1 MTQSHISH
9 NKTLIIAIQLCV
21 TVFLSYGCSIHGN
34 TEGLNFNGGLA
45 LEHVENQVGFG
56 PRTPGSNAHNAT
68 ADYIRDTL
76 EGHGWTVDVQ
86 KFFFNGIEARNII
99 GMAGPEMGRWIIL
112 GAHYDTRPLADR
124 DPQYPGQPVMGAN
137 DGASGVAVLLE
148 LSRVIDLKSLD
159 ERIWIIFFDVEDS
172 GGIDGNPWAYG
183 SQFFANSLDR
193 YPEVVVVVDMV
204 GDAELNIP
212 YERSSDVELSAK
224 IWAIA
229 TENGY
234 SAFIPELDRSII
246 DDHTAF
252 LQLGIRAIDI
262 IDFDY
267 PYWHTTQD
275 TLDKVSAESLEQV
288 GRTLQLWLDEGD
300 PLAGLEQ

>member
-1 MTQSHISH
+1 MSQSHISH
-9 NKTLIIAIQLCV
+9 KKTLIIAIQLCF
-21 TVFLSYGCSIHGN
+21 TVFLSYGCSIPGN
-34 TEGLNFNGGLA
+34 TEGLSFNGERA
-45 LEHVENQVGFG
+45 LEHVEKQVGFG
-56 PRTPGSNAHNAT
+56 PRSPGSDAHIAT
-68 ADYIRDTL
+68 AEYIRETL
-76 EGHGWTVDVQ
+76 EGNGWSVDVQ
-86 KFFFNGIEARNII
+86 EFLFNGIEARNII
-99 GMAGPEMGRWIIL
+99 GMAGPEQGRWIIL

-124 DPQYPGQPVMGAN
+124 DPQFPGQPVMGAN

-159 ERIWIIFFDVEDS
+159 ERIWIVFFDVEDS

-193 YPEVVVVVDMV
+193 SPEDN
-204 GDAELNIP
+204 A
-212 YERSSDVELSAK
+212 
-224 IWAIA
+224 
-229 TENGY
+229 Y
-234 SAFIPELDRSII
+234 SAFIPEPGRTII

>member
-1 MTQSHISH
+1 MSQSHISH
-9 NKTLIIAIQLCV
+9 KKTLIIAIQLCF
-21 TVFLSYGCSIHGN
+21 TVFLSYGCSIPGN
-34 TEGLNFNGGLA
+34 TEGLSFNGERA
-45 LEHVENQVGFG
+45 LEHVEKQVGFG
-56 PRTPGSNAHNAT
+56 PRSPGSDAHIAT
-68 ADYIRDTL
+68 AEYIRETL
-76 EGHGWTVDVQ
+76 EGNGWSVDVQ
-86 KFFFNGIEARNII
+86 EFLFNGIEARNII
-99 GMAGPEMGRWIIL
+99 GMAGPEQGRWIIL

-124 DPQYPGQPVMGAN
+124 DPQFPGQPVMGAN

-159 ERIWIIFFDVEDS
+159 ERIWIVFFDVEDS

-193 YPEVVVVVDMV
+193 SPEAVVVVDMV

-212 YERSSDVELSAK
+212 LERSSDAELSAK

-229 TENGY
+229 EDNAY
-234 SAFIPELDRSII
+234 SAFIPEPGRSII